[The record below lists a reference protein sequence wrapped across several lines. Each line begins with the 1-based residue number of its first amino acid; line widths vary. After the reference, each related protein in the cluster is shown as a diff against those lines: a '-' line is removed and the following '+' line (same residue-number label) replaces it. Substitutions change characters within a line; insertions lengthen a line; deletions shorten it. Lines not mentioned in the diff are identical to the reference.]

1 MLLEKGSRCWRV
13 ATAARAAVLVDT
25 EAYYGAAMEAMSG
38 ARRSI
43 HLLNWAFEPDTRMR
57 PQSGQSTR
65 GADSI
70 ADFLKGLAE
79 AAPNLE
85 IRVLCWQSALPVAA
99 TQKFFPIVDRGVFAG
114 SRVKFVLDGELP
126 LGACHHQKIIVID
139 DAVAFCGGA
148 DIGQD
153 RWDSLRHL
161 DDDPRREQ
169 AGHPGRYYPNRHE
182 VMALVDGPAA
192 EALGELFRRR
202 WRHCTGEALE
212 LPPSTPPTAWPP
224 SIEPMFEQA
233 RVGLSRTEPAWR
245 GASKVRENEALHLAG
260 NAAAKSC
267 IYMENQ
273 YFTSELMAR
282 ALATRLAEPTGP
294 DIVLVSTTRSPSYF
308 DQNTMDPTRSR
319 FIKTLKAADH
329 FGRFQIYSP
338 VTALGRDIIVHA
350 KVTVIDNFLVRVGSA
365 NMNNRSFGFDTECD
379 LSLEADGRVADS
391 QRAVIGRLRT
401 DILAHWLGCTA
412 AVVDDAIAKDGGVCR
427 ALESLRQAGLHRLRP
442 IPPQRLHPLAAL
454 IADWHIGDPMSPADA
469 FRPWKRRRAIEQEC
483 RSARL

>member
-25 EAYYGAAMEAMSG
+25 EVYYDAAIEAMTG

-43 HLLNWAFEPDTRMR
+43 HFLNWAFEPDTRMR
-57 PQSGQSTR
+57 PRPGQAGG

-79 AAPNLE
+79 ASPDLD
-85 IRVLCWQSALPVAA
+85 IRILCWQSALPVAA

-126 LGACHHQKIIVID
+126 QGACHHQKIIVID

-153 RWDSLRHL
+153 RWDSSRHL
-161 DDDPRREQ
+161 DDDPRREL
-169 AGHPGRYYPNRHE
+169 AGHRGRYYPNRHE
-182 VMALVDGPAA
+182 VMALVDGAAA

-202 WRHCTGEALE
+202 WRRCTGEAIE
-212 LPPSTPPTAWPP
+212 PPPSAPPTAWPP
-224 SIEPMFEQA
+224 RIEPMFEQA

-245 GASKVRENEALHLAG
+245 GASEVRENEALHLACV
-260 NAAAKSC
+260 AVAKSC

-282 ALATRLAEPTGP
+282 ALAARLAEPTGP
-294 DIVLVSTTRSPSYF
+294 DVVLVSTTHSPSYF

-319 FIKTLKAADH
+319 FIEKLKAADR

-350 KVTVIDNFLVRVGSA
+350 KVTVIDDVLVRIGSA
-365 NMNNRSFGFDTECD
+365 NMNNGSFGFDTECD
-379 LSLEADGRVADS
+379 LSLEADGPRADA

-401 DILAHWLGCTA
+401 DILAHWLGCAA
-412 AVVDDAIAKDGGVCR
+412 AVVDDAIARQGGVSR
-427 ALESLRQAGLHRLRP
+427 ALESLREGGFHRLRP
-442 IPPQRLHPLAAL
+442 IAAKRLHPLAGL
-454 IADWHIGDPMSPADA
+454 IANWHIGDPMSPADS
-469 FRPWKRRRAIEQEC
+469 FRPWKRRRAIEQER
-483 RSARL
+483 RSAGL